1 MEVTVMPAAAPVQKQ
16 QGLNQVVINKV
27 QKMIEGKQQGVMAT
41 ITRLLEEG
49 KIAQDFIAPIGVN
62 LRNEDRHPVIT
73 FQAEEQVQMNMPEG
87 NFNLHGNAISQ
98 ISEKMGI
105 PAKYLRELSAGDAWQ
120 KHSQRTFGM
129 DGAHTR
135 AHPCGR
141 NGNQGCTLRLVPAAQ
156 LRGHTHRIHQGSGK
170 QRSRRVRRLYE

>member
-98 ISEKMGI
+98 ISEKWAFRQNISGSFPQETPGRNSCVQPFLTNI
-105 PAKYLRELSAGDAWQ
+105 RDG
-120 KHSQRTFGM
+120 R
-129 DGAHTR
+129 GAH
-135 AHPCGR
+135 AC
-141 NGNQGCTLRLVPAAQ
+141 
-156 LRGHTHRIHQGSGK
+156 S
-170 QRSRRVRRLYE
+170 SVR

>member
-73 FQAEEQVQMNMPEG
+73 FQAEEQVQGAFRRRRLAETAVRN
-87 NFNLHGNAISQ
+87 
-98 ISEKMGI
+98 
-105 PAKYLRELSAGDAWQ
+105 
-120 KHSQRTFGM
+120 HSQRTFRM

-135 AHPCGR
+135 THPCGR

-156 LRGHTHRIHQGSGK
+156 LRGHINRIHQGSGK